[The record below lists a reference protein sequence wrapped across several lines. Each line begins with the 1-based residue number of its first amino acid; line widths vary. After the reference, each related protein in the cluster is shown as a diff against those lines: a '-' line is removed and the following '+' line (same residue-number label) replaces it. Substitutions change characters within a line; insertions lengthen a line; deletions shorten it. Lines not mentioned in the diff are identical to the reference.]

1 MGQERMNTPIK
12 EGMEGQER
20 MNTPLRKEW
29 RYGAGSEGS
38 GNWL

>member
-1 MGQERMNTPIK
+1 MTSIVNGTK
-12 EGMEGQER
+12 EGLDQER
-20 MNTPLRKEW
+20 MNTPLRKQW